1 MKTRRSVDNKN
12 DAVIGR
18 FGRFRRI
25 GGFGR
30 RRAVGIIAVV
40 LACAACSEEVAEPV
54 PTPPLVAGRFTDVT
68 RSNLP
73 VNRLGGQC
81 MDATTG
87 DLDGDGDLDLVLAQ
101 ENATNLVLLNDG
113 AAMFATGSLEGGDG
127 DNEEV
132 RLADLDAD
140 GDLDLVS
147 VHEDDQVH
155 AVFENDG
162 LGGYIEVDGM
172 LPNDLRST
180 ANALELLDLDVTPDS
195 TDPGS
200 GSGDGGGVEMLI
212 GNAGPNLVLSLQAD
226 GTFVD
231 RSSVWPTGADTT
243 QDLLVF
249 DGDGDGDDDVLV
261 VNEEANVLLINRGDG
276 TFSDESAQRLPAG
289 SSESREAAA
298 ADLDGDGDL
307 DVVVANVRFNRD
319 EAPTNQLLINDGSGT
334 FVDATGRG
342 LASVANDASS
352 FTVQLVD
359 VDDDGDIDILSP
371 VNDLGDGGS
380 IDVWANHGDGS
391 FGVPEVSP
399 FNAEP
404 SGSTFDVEVADFNG
418 DGFTDLYF
426 CNRTGSDQL
435 YLGG

>member
-1 MKTRRSVDNKN
+1 
-12 DAVIGR
+12 
-18 FGRFRRI
+18 
-25 GGFGR
+25 
-30 RRAVGIIAVV
+30 
-40 LACAACSEEVAEPV
+40 
-54 PTPPLVAGRFTDVT
+54 
-68 RSNLP
+68 
-73 VNRLGGQC
+73 

-101 ENATNLVLLNDG
+101 ENATNLVLLNNGD
-113 AAMFATGSLEGGDG
+113 AKFAIGSLEGGDG

-140 GDLDLVS
+140 GDPDLVT

-162 LGGYIEVDGM
+162 HGGYIEVDGM

-180 ANALELLDLDVTPDS
+180 ANALELIDLDP
-195 TDPGS
+195 TDPDAGADVGS
-200 GSGDGGGVEMLI
+200 GVEMLI

-231 RSSVWPTGADTT
+231 RSSVWPAGADIT
-243 QDLLVF
+243 QDLLLL
-249 DGDGDGDDDVLV
+249 DADGDGDDDVFV

-276 TFSDESAQRLPAG
+276 TFGDESTERLPAG

-298 ADLDGDGDL
+298 ADLDDDGDL
-307 DVVVANVRFNRD
+307 DIVVANVRFNRD
-319 EAPTNQLLINDGSGT
+319 EAPTNQLLINDGTGT
-334 FVDATGRG
+334 FADTTGTG
-342 LASVANDASS
+342 LAAVANDASS

-380 IDVWANHGDGS
+380 IDVWANRGDGV
-391 FGVPEVSP
+391 FGVPDVSP
-399 FNAEP
+399 FSTEP

-418 DGFTDLYF
+418 DGSTDLYV
-426 CNRTGSDQL
+426 CNRTGADQL